1 MFHCLT
7 EIFEIIRYKELLR
20 NLVSRDIKKRYK
32 RSTIGFLWVML
43 DPLLMMLIFYIIFA
57 SIFRRSIENYT
68 AYVMS
73 GIIMWQLFS
82 QGTKVS
88 STAFINN
95 RNLINKIYLPKSIFP
110 ISIVASSLAHFVFS
124 LIPLFLIIVS
134 SGAQP
139 NLKILFLP
147 IVIVLIFI
155 FSIGIS
161 LTISTLTV
169 FFHDVVYI
177 YEVLLMGWMYFS
189 AIFYP
194 ISIIPEKFRIFMSL
208 NPMYHYLSLF
218 RGCIY
223 DVTIPLAEHLL
234 IGVAFAFI
242 SFAIGWSIYHKHKD
256 KIIFYL

>member
-1 MFHCLT
+1 
-7 EIFEIIRYKELLR
+7 
-20 NLVSRDIKKRYK
+20 
-32 RSTIGFLWVML
+32 
-43 DPLLMMLIFYIIFA
+43 
-57 SIFRRSIENYT
+57 
-68 AYVMS
+68 MS

-110 ISIVASSLAHFVFS
+110 FSIVASSLAHFIFS
-124 LIPLFLIIVS
+124 LIPLFLIIIF
-134 SGAQP
+134 SGAKP
-139 NLKILFLP
+139 NYQITFLP
-147 IVIVLIFI
+147 ITITLIFI
-155 FSIGIS
+155 FSVGVS

-177 YEVLLMGWMYFS
+177 YDVILMGWMYFS

-208 NPMYHYLSLF
+208 NPMYHYISLF
-218 RGCIY
+218 RACIY
-223 DVTIPLAEHLL
+223 DITIPLSEHLF
-234 IGVAFAFI
+234 IGGIFALI
-242 SFAIGWSIYHKHKD
+242 SFVVGWSIYYKNKD